1 MRISILQMR
10 MLITRA
16 RYRFHRSIS
25 IKLLEGISRFLV
37 ENPPWSVQLD
47 LRELLVS
54 PPAWLRHWDGD
65 GIITRSTTPEM
76 ADIILEW
83 GIPTVNLI
91 DIYFGQPLVFQ
102 PGELRE

>member
-1 MRISILQMR
+1 
-10 MLITRA
+10 
-16 RYRFHRSIS
+16 
-25 IKLLEGISRFLV
+25 
-37 ENPPWSVQLD
+37 VQLD

-65 GIITRSTTPEM
+65 GIITRSTIPEM